1 MRPTALSLTSYEGF
15 HFASQYSAIVHSS
28 HGQQHEKHRDA
39 TALLL
44 PRTNRQCV
52 ARSDCSLCD
61 TQPMADR
68 LTGCS
73 VRLQG
78 WLSSENTPALLLTP
92 TELRPTNNETT
103 SWLRFVCQLTVSRP
117 VNSLCKVLFQLS
129 LTVLVCYR
137 CRSRITNSLTSSLP
151 RTLSCTLK
159 QLDSNNLIL
168 LRAPSTIRGANA
180 CTVWGLHPLWL
191 N

>member
-1 MRPTALSLTSYEGF
+1 M
-15 HFASQYSAIVHSS
+15 V
-28 HGQQHEKHRDA
+28 
-39 TALLL
+39 
-44 PRTNRQCV
+44 
-52 ARSDCSLCD
+52 
-61 TQPMADR
+61 DR

-73 VRLQG
+73 VRLQSLAG
-78 WLSSENTPALLLTP
+78 CLRIRQRLSTP
-92 TELRPTNNETT
+92 TELEPTNNETT
-103 SWLRFVCQLTVSRP
+103 SWLRFVCQSTVSRP

-159 QLDSNNLIL
+159 QLDSNKVDTIALKNRASRNSWCQCLHGMGL
-168 LRAPSTIRGANA
+168 TPALAQLNAPSCPNA
-180 CTVWGLHPLWL
+180 IVIY